1 MTAPRNGR
9 EILRGKLKTVHS
21 LQPSK
26 LKSLKTLSVADGVF
40 NDVTLRHSKQIVK
53 VANVAFL
60 RTCKETSPISDK
72 RSLCT
77 LLCANAE
84 TFCEGVYLHRGGIHE
99 ELDRKYCMR

>member
-26 LKSLKTLSVADGVF
+26 LKLLKTLSVADGVF
-40 NDVTLRHSKQIVK
+40 NDVTLRHSKRIIK

-60 RTCKETSPISDK
+60 RTLQRDQPNFGQ
-72 RSLCT
+72 T
-77 LLCANAE
+77 L
-84 TFCEGVYLHRGGIHE
+84 FVHHS
-99 ELDRKYCMR
+99 MRERRNIL